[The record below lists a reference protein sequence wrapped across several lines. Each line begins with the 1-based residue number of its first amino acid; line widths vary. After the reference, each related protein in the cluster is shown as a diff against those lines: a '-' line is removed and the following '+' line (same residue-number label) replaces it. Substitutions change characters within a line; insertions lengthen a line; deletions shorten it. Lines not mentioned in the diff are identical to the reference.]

1 MAVPQAS
8 TSSICEHQDLQSHS
22 VANDFDLFVGK
33 SLTDADKLSALEN
46 HFKPSKTYRFPVRV
60 EYGKKRS
67 FNPNWMDKH
76 NWLVYSP
83 SKDGVYCKVC
93 AIFGATESDQNSS
106 KLDRLVK
113 SPITF
118 WTTACEKLYDHALKS
133 AVHKTATIK
142 AENFVKIMKAEQS
155 SIDTQLNTAVAQ
167 P

>member
-1 MAVPQAS
+1 
-8 TSSICEHQDLQSHS
+8 
-22 VANDFDLFVGK
+22 
-33 SLTDADKLSALEN
+33 
-46 HFKPSKTYRFPVRV
+46 
-60 EYGKKRS
+60 
-67 FNPNWMDKH
+67 MDKH

-83 SKDGVYCKVC
+83 SKDVVYCKVC

-167 P
+167 TIVKNKEKLDSIIKTILFCGHQNIALRGHKEGNNSNNPGNFRALLDIRVNSGDDVLAQHFSSAPKNAQYT